1 MNSIIIYGSHYG
13 TTKQYAEELSKR
25 TNIKAIS
32 FKKFNQQI
40 NDYDNIIYLGAL
52 YAGGVL
58 GMSKTLKKLNNISNK
73 KILIAT
79 VGLSDPTDEVNKNNI
94 RNNIKNQIPKEV
106 LEKAKIFH
114 LRGGIDYSNN
124 IKNQIPKE
132 VLEKAKIFHLRG
144 GIDYSKLNFA
154 HKTMMKLLYN
164 AVKNL
169 PNEKQTAEDRAMIET
184 YNKKVNFID
193 FSSLDKI
200 ANEIQK

>member
-79 VGLSDPTDEVNKNNI
+79 VGLSDPTDEVNKKNI
-94 RNNIKNQIPKEV
+94 R
-106 LEKAKIFH
+106 
-114 LRGGIDYSNN
+114 NN

>member
-1 MNSIIIYGSHYG
+1 MNSIIVYGSHYG

-25 TNIKAIS
+25 TNIKVIS
-32 FKKFNQQI
+32 FKKINQQI
-40 NDYDNIIYLGAL
+40 NDYDNIIYLGGL

-94 RNNIKNQIPKEV
+94 R
-106 LEKAKIFH
+106 
-114 LRGGIDYSNN
+114 NN

-200 ANEIQK
+200 TNEIQK

>member
-79 VGLSDPTDEVNKNNI
+79 VGLSDPTDEVNENNI
-94 RNNIKNQIPKEV
+94 R
-106 LEKAKIFH
+106 
-114 LRGGIDYSNN
+114 NN

>member
-1 MNSIIIYGSHYG
+1 MSNIIIYGSHYG

-52 YAGGVL
+52 YSGGVL

-114 LRGGIDYSNN
+114 LRGGIDYS
-124 IKNQIPKE
+124 
-132 VLEKAKIFHLRG
+132 
-144 GIDYSKLNFA
+144 KLNFA

-169 PNEKQTAEDRAMIET
+169 PEEKQTAEDRAMIET
-184 YNKKVNFID
+184 YNKKVDFID

-200 ANEIQK
+200 VSEI

>member
-40 NDYDNIIYLGAL
+40 NDYDDIIYLGAL

-94 RNNIKNQIPKEV
+94 R
-106 LEKAKIFH
+106 
-114 LRGGIDYSNN
+114 NN

>member
-1 MNSIIIYGSHYG
+1 MNSIIIYGSYYG

-25 TNIKAIS
+25 TNIKVIS
-32 FKKFNQQI
+32 FKKVNQQI
-40 NDYDNIIYLGAL
+40 NDYDNIIYLGGL

-58 GMSKTLKKLNNISNK
+58 GISKTLKKLNNISNK
-73 KILIAT
+73 RIIIAT

-106 LEKAKIFH
+106 F
-114 LRGGIDYSNN
+114 
-124 IKNQIPKE
+124 
-132 VLEKAKIFHLRG
+132 EKAKIFHLRG

-169 PNEKQTAEDRAMIET
+169 PKEKQTAEDREMIET
-184 YNKKVNFID
+184 YNKKVNFIN
-193 FSSLDKI
+193 FSGLDKI
-200 ANEIQK
+200 ISDVQK

>member
-40 NDYDNIIYLGAL
+40 NDYDNLGAL

-73 KILIAT
+73 KILIVT

-94 RNNIKNQIPKEV
+94 R
-106 LEKAKIFH
+106 
-114 LRGGIDYSNN
+114 NN

-193 FSSLDKI
+193 FSSLDKV

>member
-106 LEKAKIFH
+106 F
-114 LRGGIDYSNN
+114 
-124 IKNQIPKE
+124 
-132 VLEKAKIFHLRG
+132 EKAKIFHLRG

>member
-79 VGLSDPTDEVNKNNI
+79 VGLSDPTDGVNKNNI
-94 RNNIKNQIPKEV
+94 R
-106 LEKAKIFH
+106 
-114 LRGGIDYSNN
+114 NN

>member
-1 MNSIIIYGSHYG
+1 MNRIIVYGSHYG
-13 TTKQYAEELSKR
+13 TTRQYAEELSRR
-25 TNIKAIS
+25 TNIKVIS
-32 FKKFNQQI
+32 FKKINQQI
-40 NDYDNIIYLGAL
+40 NDYDNIIYLGGL

-58 GMSKTLKKLNNISNK
+58 GMSKTLKKLNNISSK
-73 KILIAT
+73 KIIIAT

-94 RNNIKNQIPKEV
+94 R
-106 LEKAKIFH
+106 
-114 LRGGIDYSNN
+114 NN

-169 PNEKQTAEDRAMIET
+169 PEEKQTAEDRAMIET
-184 YNKKVNFID
+184 YNKKVDFID
-193 FSSLDKI
+193 FSDLDKI
-200 ANEIQK
+200 INEVYPAQNTLE